1 MQDTKAMG
9 QYYSLKKDN
18 PDSILLFRMGD
29 FYEMFDKDAV
39 VASKV
44 LNITLTSRDR
54 TEKKTPMA
62 GFPYHALDSYLAKL
76 LDAGYKVAVC
86 EQLEDPKL
94 TKGVVKRDI
103 VKVVTPSTSLLDND
117 NRESNY
123 LLAVFK
129 KKDFYLSSFIDFSS
143 GDFYI
148 HDPLSKDDFITFVSS
163 ISPKEIIVDDSF
175 DLNIGSSSSLF
186 PYFNKDY
193 LFSHFKVSTSK
204 GFGIPDI
211 HLSLNSAGAII
222 KYVKDNQR
230 NEILHIKPPKI
241 FKSFDYMILDENCI
255 RSLELFE
262 TYRDFSYQ
270 GSLIS
275 VIDKTSSSLGAR
287 KLRFLLSH
295 PLLDPIE
302 IEKRL
307 EGVEEILKLNI
318 GESFTENLSLVSDMY
333 RISAKIGTLSVMPRD
348 LLSLASSIDAI
359 VNLLPKMKEFQSRV
373 LKDLSNSISSQN
385 KLFELLEVIRKYID
399 ESSPMLLKDGGYIKK
414 GINVELDKYKDA
426 IEQGKSWITNF
437 QKEEIEKLG
446 IPSLKVHYNKV
457 FGYYIEVS
465 HTHKSKI
472 PSDYIRKQTLV
483 NAERFIS
490 PKLKEYED
498 LIINAQGRIS
508 TLENDIYNN
517 LKVELQEYIPYIQFV
532 ADAVGTLDVLLSFA
546 ISAKYLNFHKPKINT
561 DDDNMKI
568 EGGRHPVIE
577 NVIFPDQYIPNDI
590 EFSSDQRIIVITGP
604 NMSGK
609 SSILRQTAIISILA
623 QMGSFV
629 PAKNAVVPI
638 IDRIFTRVGAADD
651 LSKGESTF
659 MVEMTETA
667 NILNNATSKSL
678 IILDEIGRG
687 TSTFDG
693 VSIAWAIIEY
703 IYERIGAKTIFATHY
718 HELVKL
724 EELFPKIK
732 NFNVDVREK
741 GGKVIFLRNLVK
753 GGTDKSYGIYV
764 AKISGVPDA
773 VISRANEI
781 LKNFIEKQGG
791 YKVSSVQNDLFSG
804 EHYDSSIEKELHNLD
819 INSLSP
825 IDAFNKLLELK
836 SKLN

>member
-1 MQDTKAMG
+1 MQDTKAMS

-62 GFPYHALDSYLAKL
+62 GFPYHALDSYLSKL

-86 EQLEDPKL
+86 EQLEDPKI

-103 VKVVTPSTSLLDND
+103 VKIVTPSTSLLDND
-117 NRESNY
+117 SKESNY
-123 LLAVFK
+123 LLAVSK
-129 KKDFYLSSFIDFSS
+129 KKDLYLSSFIDFST

-148 HDPLSKDDFITFVSS
+148 HDPLSKDDFMIFVSS
-163 ISPKEIIVDDSF
+163 VSPKEIIIDEGF
-175 DLNIGSSSSLF
+175 DLNIGNALLF

-193 LFSHFKVSTSK
+193 LFSHFKISTSK

-241 FKSFDYMILDENCI
+241 FKSFEYMVLDENCI
-255 RSLELFE
+255 KSLELFE

-302 IEKRL
+302 IGKRL
-307 EGVEEILKLNI
+307 EGVEEILDLNMQ
-318 GESFTENLSLVSDMY
+318 ESFVDDLSSVSDMY

-359 VNLLPKMKEFQSRV
+359 ANILPKMKNFQSRI
-373 LKDLSNSISSQN
+373 LKGLSNSISSQ
-385 KLFELLEVIRKYID
+385 KKFFELLCLIRKYID
-399 ESSPMLLKDGGYIKK
+399 ESSPILLKDGGYIKM
-414 GINVELDKYKDA
+414 GVNSELDKYKDA
-426 IEQGKSWITNF
+426 IEKGKNWITTF

-465 HTHKSKI
+465 HAHKSKI

-498 LIINAQGRIS
+498 LIINAQSRIS

-517 LKVELQEYIPYIQFV
+517 LKIELQGYIQYIQSV
-532 ADAVGTLDVLLSFA
+532 ADTIGTLDVLLSFS
-546 ISAKYLNFHKPKINT
+546 ISAKYFNFHKPKINI
-561 DDDNMKI
+561 DDDNMKV

-577 NVIFPDQYIPNDI
+577 SVIFPNEYIPNDI
-590 EFSSDQRIIVITGP
+590 EFSSDQRMIIITGP

-629 PAKNAVVPI
+629 PAKNAIIPI
-638 IDRIFTRVGAADD
+638 IDRIFTRVGASDN

-741 GGKVIFLRNLVK
+741 DGKVIFLRNLIK

-764 AKISGVPDA
+764 AKISGVPEA

-781 LKNFIEKQGG
+781 LKNFIEKQGE
-791 YKVSSVQNDLFSG
+791 YKVSSVQNNLFSG
-804 EHYDSSIEKELHNLD
+804 QYHESSVEKELHNLD

-836 SKLN
+836 SKLS